1 MCCVLHIIGFLAEFT
16 KYRDSQKQDEVS
28 SLMVNPRARNESKLK
43 PVVKR
48 HILPVTIVFFVTFI
62 GLFGSDVTLW
72 LRFDRNAILSGE
84 IWRVLTGHLAH
95 LSWPH
100 LLMNLLGLALVWA
113 LFDRYLPTKRW
124 LHVMVFGGFG
134 ISLLLL
140 VVDSHLLY
148 YVGLSGVLHAMFV
161 VGCLYDLRSGR
172 WDSKLLLI
180 LFIVKL
186 LWEQLVGP
194 LPGSE
199 KTAGGN
205 IVVDAHLFGA
215 LMGLITYIIFR
226 RGDNRS
232 VVATTHP

>member
-1 MCCVLHIIGFLAEFT
+1 
-16 KYRDSQKQDEVS
+16 
-28 SLMVNPRARNESKLK
+28 MVNPRARKESTLK

-48 HILPVTIVFFVTFI
+48 HILPITIAFIVTFI
-62 GLFGSDVTLW
+62 GLFGSDVQLW

-84 IWRVLTGHLAH
+84 VWRIFTGHLAH

-100 LLMNLLGLALVWA
+100 LTMNLLGLALVWG
-113 LFDRYLPTKRW
+113 LFDRHLPTKRW
-124 LHVMVFGGFG
+124 FHVMLFGGFG

-148 YVGLSGVLHAMFV
+148 YVGLSGVLHAMFI
-161 VGCLYDLRSGR
+161 VGCLYDLRTGR

-180 LFIVKL
+180 LIIGKL
-186 LWEQLVGP
+186 LWEQWYGP

-199 KTAGGN
+199 KTAGGSV
-205 IVVDAHLFGA
+205 VVDAHLFGA

-226 RGDNRS
+226 RSDNRS
-232 VVATTHP
+232 VSAQTQS